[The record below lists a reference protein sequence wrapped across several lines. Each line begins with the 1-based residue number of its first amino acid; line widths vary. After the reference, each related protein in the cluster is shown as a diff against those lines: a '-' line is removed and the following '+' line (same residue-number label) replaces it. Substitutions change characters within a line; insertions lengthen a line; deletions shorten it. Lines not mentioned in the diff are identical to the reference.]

1 MSLSSYNGHSNFT
14 IRGKKFIKRGA
25 DNIYDIAS
33 VAGTSGNFSTGWVN
47 SGVANGATLTFNHNL
62 GTTDLVID
70 AYYADDG
77 DGLNAKR
84 LHAPIYTGGI
94 TGGGA
99 TSTVEGYDITAITNS
114 NITVQLGS
122 NGIWGNLDSSGN
134 AYAGEATATSF
145 TGKYIKVVASAGG
158 GGGTSGLDV
167 NFSKSS
173 IATGTAGYGGRV
185 TSYYWVNAGMSV
197 RHNRTGMDFA
207 FGNDAN
213 YGGAVAYSAV
223 DYESLIIGAQSYS
236 GGYPSGNINIP
247 GFINAVYGVYDLTS
261 PRVVD
266 SATTHPYSPTADS
279 GFTNFYNRTG
289 FTSSSPV
296 EQPGITFTTTTPYTQ
311 ANLGST
317 GKLYKSLDGK
327 LYMTDSG
334 AGRYQTNQA
343 SNPGYSWDHL
353 YPIHNVYSFHMFDA
367 ILKDLQTAI
376 SAAGL

>member
-1 MSLSSYNGHSNFT
+1 MSLSSYNGQSNFT
-14 IRGKKFIKRGA
+14 INGKKFIKRGA

-33 VAGTSGNFSTGWVN
+33 VAGTSGNFSTGWVQTD
-47 SGVANGATLTFNHNL
+47 GTTTVANGAKMQFDHNL
-62 GTTDLVID
+62 GTSDILVEVW
-70 AYYADDG
+70 AADDING
-77 DGLNAKR
+77 TNNNR
-84 LHAPIYTGGI
+84 LSYNGHDT
-94 TGGGA
+94 GA
-99 TSTVEGYDITAITNS
+99 TIRYGAAVHGATNNTIGVVLGTYGYIDEQGDLSQAPTG
-114 NITVQLGS
+114 VHQ
-122 NGIWGNLDSSGN
+122 
-134 AYAGEATATSF
+134 F

-158 GGGTSGLDV
+158 GVGTSGLDV

-173 IATGTAGYGGRV
+173 IGNGTTGFHPV
-185 TSYYWVNAGMSV
+185 TTYYWVNAGMSV
-197 RHNRTGMDFA
+197 RHNRTSMDFV
-207 FGNDAN
+207 FGNDGN
-213 YGGAVAYSAV
+213 YGGVVAYSAV
-223 DYESLIIGAQSYS
+223 DYESLLAS
-236 GGYPSGNINIP
+236 GGSINIP

-266 SATTHPYSPTADS
+266 SATNHPYSPTADS

-296 EQPGITFTTTTPYTQ
+296 EQPNLSFTTTTPYTQ

-334 AGRYQTNQA
+334 SGRYQTNQA
-343 SNPGYSWDHL
+343 SNPGSSWNHL
-353 YPIHNVYSFHMFDA
+353 YPIHNLYSFHMFDA